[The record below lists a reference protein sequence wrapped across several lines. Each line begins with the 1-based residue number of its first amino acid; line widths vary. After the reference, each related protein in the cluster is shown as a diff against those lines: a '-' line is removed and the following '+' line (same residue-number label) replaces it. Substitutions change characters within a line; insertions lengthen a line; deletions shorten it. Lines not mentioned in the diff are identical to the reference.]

1 MRLMKSKPLRLAP
14 SLAAVTIAAIAVCL
28 PVFAREVVLQ
38 DDQLSAS
45 FDSHSGALTG
55 LEDKTTHWVIERRP
69 EQGMAFRLFAPL
81 PDRRWNPV
89 IFPGKSPGLPGE
101 GGHGKKQP
109 PAEIKKVSD
118 HELHLQWKNPV
129 SDSDG
134 VLPITLNA
142 VVTLTNGT
150 LTFAASLDNTS
161 PLTVETIDYPYLG
174 DLSAPA
180 RDSTLEMRVARNN
193 RPGNLRTDEI
203 YPHFRNEH
211 GYWGVFWPL
220 KTREAQESRFC
231 VVSAPNQGLYVGVD
245 VRSVPYRL
253 QYTFEQHPGVVSA
266 INDLVPQEDNIA
278 GTPVHLEFRTCH
290 FVFTPPRSSVTLAPI
305 VLRCYQGDWHT
316 GVALAKPSK

>member
-1 MRLMKSKPLRLAP
+1 MKTKTLRLLP
-14 SLAAVTIAAIAVCL
+14 LLAALILAAMTVAPCA
-28 PVFAREVVLQ
+28 FAREIVLQ
-38 DDQLSAS
+38 DDQLRVS

-69 EQGMAFRLFAPL
+69 EQAMSLRLFAPL
-81 PDRRWNPV
+81 PERRWNPV
-89 IFPGKSPGLPGE
+89 IVPDKSAGLPGE
-101 GGHGKKQP
+101 GGQGKKQP
-109 PAEIKKVSD
+109 AAEVKKISD
-118 HELHLQWKNPV
+118 HELHLQWKNLV

-134 VLPITLNA
+134 VLPMTLNA

-150 LTFAASLDNTS
+150 LTFAATLDNAS

-174 DLSAPA
+174 DLSAPP
-180 RDSTLEMRVARNN
+180 RDSKLEMRVMRNN

-203 YPHFRNEH
+203 YPHFHNEH

-220 KTREAQESRFC
+220 KTREAQESRCC
-231 VVSAPNQGLYVGVD
+231 VISAPNHGIYVGVD

-266 INDLVPQEDNIA
+266 INDLVPQEDKIA

-290 FVFTPPRSSVTLAPI
+290 FVFAQPHSSVTLAPI
-305 VLRCYQGDWHT
+305 VLRCYQGDWHA
-316 GVALAKPSK
+316 GVALSKQSK

>member
-1 MRLMKSKPLRLAP
+1 MKTKSLRLAP
-14 SLAAVTIAAIAVCL
+14 IFAALTFAAIAAAL
-28 PVFAREVVLQ
+28 PIFAREVVLQ
-38 DDQLSAS
+38 DDQLRAS
-45 FDSHSGALTG
+45 FDSRTGALTG

-69 EQGMAFRLFAPL
+69 EQAMALRLFAPL

-89 IFPGKSPGLPGE
+89 FVPAKSAGLPGE
-101 GGHGKKQP
+101 GSLGKKQP
-109 PAEIKKVSD
+109 DAEVKKISD
-118 HELHLQWKNPV
+118 HELHLQWKNLV

-134 VLPITLNA
+134 VLPMTLNA

-150 LTFAASLDNTS
+150 LTFAATLDNAS

-180 RDSTLEMRVARNN
+180 RDSKLEMRVMRNN
-193 RPGNLRTDEI
+193 RPGNLRTDEV
-203 YPHFRNEH
+203 YPHFHNEH

-220 KTREAQESRFC
+220 KTREAQESHCC
-231 VVSAPNQGLYVGVD
+231 VISAADRGLYVGVD

-253 QYTFEQHPGVVSA
+253 QYTFEQHPGVVSG

-290 FVFTPPRSSVTLAPI
+290 FVFAAPHSNVTLAPI
-305 VLRCYQGDWHT
+305 VLRCYQGDWHA
-316 GVALAKPSK
+316 GVALAKQPK